1 MKNRGHNAAIDMAR
15 IVQAL
20 SSCTFPH
27 TRSDIF
33 PEKKNVLTFP
43 TLIRGSC
50 VNMVPE
56 SCEAYSE
63 MRLLPGLSADNV
75 RHMIKRCLN
84 PLCLVYE
91 L

>member
-1 MKNRGHNAAIDMAR
+1 
-15 IVQAL
+15 
-20 SSCTFPH
+20 
-27 TRSDIF
+27 
-33 PEKKNVLTFP
+33 
-43 TLIRGSC
+43 
-50 VNMVPE
+50 MVPE